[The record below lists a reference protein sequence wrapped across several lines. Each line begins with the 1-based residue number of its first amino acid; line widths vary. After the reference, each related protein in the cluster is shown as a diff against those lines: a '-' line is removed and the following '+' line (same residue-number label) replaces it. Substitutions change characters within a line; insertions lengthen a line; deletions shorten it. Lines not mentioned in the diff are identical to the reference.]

1 MNTSHIVCSYLFKE
15 GNGLKRYVAF
25 STQFD
30 NEEVP
35 YGDYAIWGSSQ
46 KELRQA
52 EAWLAELGVNLS
64 TAIAVDSPKEFAGAL
79 RRIQRLKPWFYPVNV
94 DRMPEPY

>member
-1 MNTSHIVCSYLFKE
+1 MSTSNVVVSYLFHE
-15 GNGLKRYVAF
+15 GNGLKRFVAY
-25 STQFD
+25 SSAERGAD
-30 NEEVP
+30 VP

-46 KELRQA
+46 SDLRKA
-52 EAWLAELGVNLS
+52 EDWLREEGIDLS

-79 RRIQRLKPWFYPVNV
+79 RRIQKLKPWFYPVDI